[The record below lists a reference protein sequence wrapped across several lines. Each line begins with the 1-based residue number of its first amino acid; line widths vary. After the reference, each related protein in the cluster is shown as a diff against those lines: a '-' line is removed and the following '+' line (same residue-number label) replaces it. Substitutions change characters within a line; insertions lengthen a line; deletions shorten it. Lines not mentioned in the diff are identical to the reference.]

1 MLNDS
6 LLVQVKEGAM
16 QAKAALEAEADYH
29 RYVDGTNDLDEAYYD
44 AQAARYDAL
53 IASIDAMFTPVQVE

>member
-1 MLNDS
+1 MLTDS

-16 QAKAALEAEADYH
+16 QAKAALEAEADYD
-29 RYVDGTNDLDEAYYD
+29 RYGTNDLDEAYYD